1 MNLETAEPV
10 QPTRTAPSRVALKW
24 IARLIGF
31 AVVAIAYVGWKVV
44 AEEYKLE
51 NAVMGTYRPVVLGG
65 VYYLFWVVTRR
76 IDGSTQPPAGQA
88 DENSR
93 RLDAVDTVRYLLIV
107 CLGIAAGFFAVQF
120 VYVAAI
126 DNSTSVNTA
135 KVVSFVAFLVA
146 SGVVIKLLTKYFI
159 PGLSRG
165 LR

>member
-1 MNLETAEPV
+1 MAKKSSTVREYLEALLIALILLGFTNTFLV
-10 QPTRTAPSRVALKW
+10 KTFYIPSASMEDSL
-24 IARLIGF
+24 LIGD
-31 AVVAIAYVGWKVV
+31 
-44 AEEYKLE
+44 
-51 NAVMGTYRPVVLGG
+51 P
-65 VYYLFWVVTRR
+65 LFVNRF
-76 IDGSTQPPAGQA
+76 IYGQPPAGQA
-88 DENSR
+88 DENSG